1 MKKSKTDSSLDY
13 ASGKWP
19 QLSILSAL
27 CSGTVLDSV
36 KVSDSEEVSDQD
48 TGSSCRMWGKFC
60 VVFWKCIYIA
70 N

>member
-48 TGSSCRMWGKFC
+48 TGSN
-60 VVFWKCIYIA
+60 VVECEESFVLYFENVYI
-70 N
+70 

>member
-36 KVSDSEEVSDQD
+36 KVSDSEDVSDQD
-48 TGSSCRMWGKFC
+48 TGSN
-60 VVFWKCIYIA
+60 VVECEESFVLYFENVYI
-70 N
+70 

>member
-48 TGSSCRMWGKFC
+48 TGSN
-60 VVFWKCIYIA
+60 VVECEESFVLHFENVYI
-70 N
+70 